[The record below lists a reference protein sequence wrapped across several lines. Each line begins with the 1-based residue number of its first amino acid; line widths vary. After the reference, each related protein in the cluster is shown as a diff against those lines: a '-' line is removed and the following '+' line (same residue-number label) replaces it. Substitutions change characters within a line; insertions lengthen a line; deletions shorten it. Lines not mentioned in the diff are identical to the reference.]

1 MARKCYYI
9 FSACACLDRRNVSH
23 EVVKRFNLVHQLV
36 QLVYDLLDVR
46 NKSKS
51 VVLHFHLH
59 FFNIVLLGS
68 GCHLP
73 LVLLLRILLHFF
85 FSSSPPLSQ
94 TRNGHVWKWK
104 IVFPLAKSSSRW
116 ERLNSHMPN
125 ELLLLLR
132 LVFLA
137 PLQLVHYISMNI
149 AMDGSHKWHKVCFS
163 STRGVEP
170 SPDDSQTFNVDCLWF
185 QVGWLLLHSFS
196 LLGKWLIF
204 FPCNYDFFF
213 KFIWLW
219 ILIRYLDMV
228 AGINQS
234 PKPHHYE
241 SFCYTIR
248 REMLSHPKHRSSF
261 VTASTNCKLSP
272 RGFRIIVNRPC
283 TVAPARCT
291 RYAAAA
297 AAAAQL
303 IGTAKPSCD

>member
-1 MARKCYYI
+1 MWLPPAGSATLLRKQFLLRLTEHLTAGDTIWTRIWRRFLPSGSRWMSVQGFSRSCRSKTGFAFPCFRKFLYFMARKCYYI
-9 FSACACLDRRNVSH
+9 FSACACLDRWNVSH

-213 KFIWLW
+213 
-219 ILIRYLDMV
+219 
-228 AGINQS
+228 
-234 PKPHHYE
+234 
-241 SFCYTIR
+241 
-248 REMLSHPKHRSSF
+248 
-261 VTASTNCKLSP
+261 
-272 RGFRIIVNRPC
+272 
-283 TVAPARCT
+283 
-291 RYAAAA
+291 
-297 AAAAQL
+297 
-303 IGTAKPSCD
+303 